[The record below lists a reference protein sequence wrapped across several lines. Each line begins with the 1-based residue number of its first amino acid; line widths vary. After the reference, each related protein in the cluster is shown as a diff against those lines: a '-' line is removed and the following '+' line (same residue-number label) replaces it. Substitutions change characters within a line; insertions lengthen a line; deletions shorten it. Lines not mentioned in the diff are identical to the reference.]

1 MPHISKRMK
10 KAADVVDAMKVY
22 PLEEA
27 LSHIEKFPKVKF
39 DETVE
44 LHFHL
49 NVDTKNTDQAIRG
62 TVALPH
68 GTGKKVRI
76 AVFCKGEQALKAK
89 ELGAEYVGAE
99 DLIEKV
105 SKGFMD
111 FDCVIATPDMMKDLS
126 RLGRILGPRG
136 LMPSPKAGTVSMDI
150 GKAIQDVRAGK
161 IEFKMDKQAGVH
173 VGIGKRSFATNKMI
187 HNAKQVMEAINH
199 SKPAVVKGNF
209 IKSLS
214 VTTTMGPGIKV
225 LLS

>member
-1 MPHISKRMK
+1 MK
-10 KAADVVDAMKVY
+10 KAVEVVDAVKLY

-27 LSHIEKFPKVKF
+27 VGTIEKFPKVKF

-62 TVALPH
+62 TVVLPH
-68 GTGKKVRI
+68 GTGKKVI
-76 AVFCKGEQALKAK
+76 LAVFCKGEQAAKAQ
-89 ELGAEYVGAE
+89 ELGAEHVGAE

-126 RLGRILGPRG
+126 KLGRVLGPRG

-150 GKAIQDVRAGK
+150 AKAIQDVRAGK
-161 IEFKMDKQAGVH
+161 IEFKMDKQAGIH
-173 VGIGKRSFATNKMI
+173 VGIGKRSFATNKLVD
-187 HNAKQVMEAINH
+187 NAKQIIEAINH
-199 SKPAVVKGNF
+199 VKPVAVKGNF

-225 LLS
+225 AL